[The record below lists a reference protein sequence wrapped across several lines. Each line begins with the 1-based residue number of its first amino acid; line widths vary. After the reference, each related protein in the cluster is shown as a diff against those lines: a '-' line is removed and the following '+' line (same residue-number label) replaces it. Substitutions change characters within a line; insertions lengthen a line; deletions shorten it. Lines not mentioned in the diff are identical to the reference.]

1 MGFHHVEIW
10 VDDFAEDWPRWG
22 WLLAELGWRPLDAW
36 SGGQSWQSPDGGYL
50 VVEQSRDLQRDVPYD
65 RMRAGLNHLA
75 FWAPNCAAVDRLVER
90 APGHG
95 WTLLFPDRHPYAG
108 GEHHYAAYLESG
120 DGFEVEVVARD

>member
-50 VVEQSRDLQRDVPYD
+50 VVEQSRDLHRDVPYD

-75 FWAPNCAAVDRLVER
+75 FWAPTCAAVDRLVDR

-95 WTLLFPDRHPYAG
+95 WTLMFPDRHLYAG
-108 GEHHYAAYLESG
+108 GEQHYAAYLESG